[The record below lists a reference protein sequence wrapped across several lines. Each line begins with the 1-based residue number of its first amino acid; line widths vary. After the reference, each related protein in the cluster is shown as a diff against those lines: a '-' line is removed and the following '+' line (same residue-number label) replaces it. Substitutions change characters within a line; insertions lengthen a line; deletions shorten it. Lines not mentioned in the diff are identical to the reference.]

1 MDTGSNLLSKEFL
14 DKLHEAAEKDLP
26 TPSSYVGMGSEI
38 YEHLAKMC
46 LKGKLRVMPLSRTG
60 ADDRGFIKSLINNCY
75 GLSLSDDKWHKGGQP
90 LWWSV
95 DDFPPVK
102 KTSFNEDA
110 FIKAAFKAIMYP
122 GRGCMRSYALRWMQ
136 YEIFYKKF
144 ITELKRMKDTEP
156 LMNIKSV
163 AEWNKEY
170 VNLYFLNM
178 KEVYKEWQDHS
189 FCGATLAFELHL
201 PTRTEAEAARVR
213 TLHQMG
219 LWFLDDITYN
229 KKRYKGGDMMGVI
242 HACMFRNEF
251 DTSLPTFEPAPWI
264 REIGSNTTILN
275 DEYNK
280 QSFNEK
286 SQKWLKNKNKK
297 GK

>member
-1 MDTGSNLLSKEFL
+1 MDTGNNLLSEELL
-14 DKLHEAAEKDLP
+14 DKLHEAAEKALP
-26 TPSSYVGMGSEI
+26 VQSSYVGMGSKI

-46 LKGKLRVMPLSRTG
+46 LKGKLRLAPLSRAG
-60 ADDRGFIKSLINNCY
+60 ANDQGFVKALISNCY
-75 GLSLSDDKWHKGGQP
+75 GLSSSDDKQYRGGQP

-95 DDFPPVK
+95 DEFPPVK

-110 FIKAAFKAIMYP
+110 FIKAAFKSIMYT
-122 GRGCMRSYALRWMQ
+122 GRGCMRSYALLWMQ

-144 ITELKRMKDTEP
+144 ITELKTKKDIEP

-178 KEVYKEWQDHS
+178 KEVYKEWQEHS

-213 TLHQMG
+213 TLRQMG
-219 LWFLDDITYN
+219 LWFLDDLTFEKN
-229 KKRYKGGDMMGVI
+229 AYKGGDMLAAIAQMW
-242 HACMFRNEF
+242 AEN
-251 DTSLPTFEPAPWI
+251 DLLPQFTPAPWLH
-264 REIGSNTTILN
+264 EIGSNTTVLN
-275 DEYNK
+275 HEYNK
-280 QSFNEK
+280 NAFNEK